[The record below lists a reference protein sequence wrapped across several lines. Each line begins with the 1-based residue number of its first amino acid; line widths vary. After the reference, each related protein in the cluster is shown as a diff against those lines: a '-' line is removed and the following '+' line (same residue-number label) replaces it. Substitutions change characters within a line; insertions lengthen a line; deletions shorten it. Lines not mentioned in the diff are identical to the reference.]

1 MKAKQKVIIALVS
14 FAVCSVIFLG
24 ALVYPVFHGVLEDYK
39 KVLAHKREILQLK
52 EDLKST
58 REFETLAG
66 QYAKEFMQLEGLF
79 VDSKIPIA
87 FFRFLD
93 GSATVLAVQI
103 EKSPG
108 VTQQLQGDRWPS
120 FEVRLAGEGAYPG
133 VMAFLQKVENA
144 PYLLE
149 VKTLKISVRKE
160 FLNQQNPPPGGE
172 VEFSLSLKV
181 FTKSL

>member
-1 MKAKQKVIIALVS
+1 MIPKQKVIIALVS
-14 FAVCSVIFLG
+14 FAVCSAVFLG
-24 ALVYPVFHGVLEDYK
+24 VLVYPVFRGVQEDYK
-39 KVLAHKREILQLK
+39 EVLAHKRHILQLK
-52 EDLKST
+52 EDAKSA
-58 REFETLAG
+58 REFGALSS
-66 QYAKEFMQLEGLF
+66 QYAKEFVQLEGLF

-93 GSATVLAVQI
+93 GTAALLNMQI

-108 VTQQLQGDRWPS
+108 VAQKLQGDRWPS
-120 FEVRLAGEGAYPG
+120 FEVRLAGRAAYHS
-133 VMAFLQKVENA
+133 VMAFLQKIENA

-149 VKTLKISVRKE
+149 VKTLTISTKKGFGR
-160 FLNQQNPPPGGE
+160 E